1 MEGTERIEAYA
12 RLATE
17 VGAVVGAGQDL
28 WILAQPVHAPLV
40 QAIARR
46 AYELGAH
53 YVEAQYADQQV
64 RRARIELAAE
74 DSLEWTPPWSLTQI
88 DHFSE
93 TRGALIQITGDPEPE
108 LLADLDGAR
117 IAKARPRA
125 LTEKYL
131 AAQNDRLVNW
141 AIVAYP
147 NEGWAQTVFGE
158 PDVERLWDAIAKA
171 TRLDEPDPVAAWR
184 AHIDKL
190 SERAD
195 LLNERRLDA
204 VRFRGPGTDLTVG
217 LMPQSR
223 WLTAAEETV
232 DGRRHVVNMPTEEVY
247 TTPDARR
254 TEGRVRST
262 LPLAAGGNIIRDLEL
277 RFEGGHIVDVSAS
290 SGEELVRGHVQSDQ
304 NASRLG
310 EIALVDGDSAVG
322 RTGIVFFNTLFDEN
336 ATCHIAY
343 GAGILVAVEGGE
355 SMTPEQLA
363 ELGYNDSSV
372 HTDFMIGGPEVE
384 VDGLEAGGAAVP
396 LLRADEWQLR

>member
-1 MEGTERIEAYA
+1 MERIEAYA

-17 VGAVVGAGQDL
+17 VGANVGPGQDL
-28 WILAQPVHAPLV
+28 WILAQLVHAPLV

-53 YVEAQYADQQV
+53 YVDAQYADQHV
-64 RRARIELAAE
+64 RRARIELASE
-74 DSLEWTPPWSLTQI
+74 DSLDWTPPWSLTQI
-88 DHFSE
+88 DHLTE

-117 IAKARPRA
+117 IAKARPRQ

-147 NEGWAQTVFGE
+147 NEGWAETVFGE
-158 PDVERLWDAIAKA
+158 PDVERLWDAIAVA

-190 SERAD
+190 SQRAE
-195 LLNERRLDA
+195 LLNERRFDA
-204 VRFRGPGTDLTVG
+204 IRFRGPGTELTVG
-217 LMPQSR
+217 LMPRSR

-254 TEGRVRST
+254 TEGHVRAT

-277 RFEGGHIVDVSAS
+277 RFSGGHVVEVRAS
-290 SGEELVRGHVQSDQ
+290 SGEEFVRGHVASDP

-310 EIALVDGDSAVG
+310 EVALVDGESAVG

-343 GAGILVAVEGGE
+343 GAGILVAVDGGE
-355 SMTPEQLA
+355 SMSADQLA

-384 VDGLEAGGAAVP
+384 VDGLDAGGAAVP
-396 LLRADEWQLR
+396 LLRGEEWQLA